1 MGVVLMTL
9 FKKDTPLQKAVYFL
23 EDDDSATEHQSWV
36 IKHAG
41 AMWLVATWLK
51 DPRTGTRTPERIVPL
66 EMLGYVVR
74 TDGLIRLGRTLPLAL
89 FAPDASSELLQSL
102 AVALHPDAV
111 NIPGFGST
119 H

>member
-1 MGVVLMTL
+1 M
-9 FKKDTPLQKAVYFL
+9 PPSSKAVYFL
-23 EDDDSATEHQSWV
+23 EGDESAREYQSMVIEHE
-36 IKHAG
+36 G
-41 AMWLVATWLK
+41 AKWRVATWLR

-66 EMLGYVVR
+66 ERLGFAVQ
-74 TDGLIRLGRTLPLAL
+74 TDGLMRLGRTLPLAL